1 MDAAAVSLP
10 TVPSLS
16 AAATASAATVRSKHE
31 PNGRGVTSQSHGFY
45 TYTTGAV
52 DSGTTQPHEHVL
64 RGAPTSHNRLPRNR
78 AAFRIKISARQ
89 AVCPYREPH
98 RPKLPVWTD
107 PAPTPGTTR
116 HRQRRPWGTTGSG
129 PGSRSAPRRGGRRT
143 PGGYT
148 PVRRA
153 GAPRGGGRAWTVAMI
168 WRCVHPPAPSHSAR
182 GEGPVP
188 CGSVE
193 AGGRDGGV
201 LWAWISTGGETG
213 WCRGGRGSRH
223 RRCSLSITR
232 RFWLGAHRVP
242 RSVRSPG

>member
-1 MDAAAVSLP
+1 MLSRTLWTQRRCHSPQCRRFRLLRLRAPRPSVQSTSPTAVASRPSPTVSIRTQPARCRRAAV
-10 TVPSLS
+10 
-16 AAATASAATVRSKHE
+16 
-31 PNGRGVTSQSHGFY
+31 G
-45 TYTTGAV
+45 
-52 DSGTTQPHEHVL
+52 SGTHNITQPHEDV

-168 WRCVHPPAPSHSAR
+168 WRCVHPPPATAQ
-182 GEGPVP
+182 
-188 CGSVE
+188 
-193 AGGRDGGV
+193 GGRDRFRAARWRLEGEMGV
-201 LWAWISTGGETG
+201 CCGHG
-213 WCRGGRGSRH
+213 
-223 RRCSLSITR
+223 
-232 RFWLGAHRVP
+232 
-242 RSVRSPG
+242 